1 MILTSSIQQNND
13 FFFLKHAN
21 CIPYL
26 GLIKT
31 SVVEATLKLYLAKQ
45 ATVVIWSSLTTVKLM
60 FYKSSYLH
68 LQDRNKKYLTD
79 LPVFTVYLTVLQMIY
94 I

>member
-1 MILTSSIQQNND
+1 MT

-31 SVVEATLKLYLAKQ
+31 SVVEATLKLYLANQ

-60 FYKSSYLH
+60 FCKSSYLH

-94 I
+94 F